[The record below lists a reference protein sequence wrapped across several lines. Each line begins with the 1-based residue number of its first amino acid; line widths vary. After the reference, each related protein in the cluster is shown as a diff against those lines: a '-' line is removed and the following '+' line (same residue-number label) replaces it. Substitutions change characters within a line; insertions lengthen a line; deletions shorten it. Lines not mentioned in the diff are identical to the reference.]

1 MADLVEVEVLAE
13 EEAVEGG
20 DGEGADRL
28 VDVVREEK
36 VGGELLMK
44 EEVRVGVV
52 GMVILAM
59 GQTAVDQEGDVHR
72 EGIGASGV
80 MMIQIIDVETEAW
93 LWNPP

>member
-1 MADLVEVEVLAE
+1 M
-13 EEAVEGG
+13 
-20 DGEGADRL
+20 
-28 VDVVREEK
+28 VREEK

-80 MMIQIIDVETEAW
+80 MMIQIIDVEPEAW